1 MSVRTM
7 TTYVLVHGSWH
18 SGWCWQKLLPFLRQE
33 NLIVYTPTLT
43 GLGERN
49 HLASPTTGL
58 SVHIQDIVSMLEFED
73 LNEVIL
79 VGHSYGGMVIT
90 GVAEQSRRVGKLVY
104 LDALVP
110 EDGESIFSL
119 IRGLEKDFKQSADR
133 QGLVP
138 PWAPENFGVTD
149 PQDVAWMRPRLTP
162 MPLLTHAE

>member
-1 MSVRTM
+1 M
-7 TTYVLVHGSWH
+7 
-18 SGWCWQKLLPFLRQE
+18 
-33 NLIVYTPTLT
+33 
-43 GLGERN
+43 
-49 HLASPTTGL
+49 
-58 SVHIQDIVSMLEFED
+58 
-73 LNEVIL
+73 
-79 VGHSYGGMVIT
+79 GHSYGGMVIT

-149 PQDVAWMRPRLTP
+149 PQDVAWMRLRLTP
-162 MPLLTHAE
+162 MPLLTHAERLHAPTMKAKTLPRSFIHCTQFGLGAFGQKIRGKAERSLR